1 MRRALFRTAA
11 CVLAFTMLIACASVL
26 APALAPKVNTDP
38 AALKAGNYELDAKHA
53 SLIFKVGHLG
63 FSQYVGRFE
72 RFDVSLDF
80 DADNA
85 AAARIEASIDMTSL
99 DIAND
104 DFAETLMGPNWF
116 DASQYPQAIFRSTGI
131 EITGDN
137 TGVMTGDLT
146 LHGVT
151 QPIAMDV
158 VFNGGGNDRLRGAY
172 VIGLSARASIDR
184 RAFGVDRF
192 NGLVSDMVDIEIEAE
207 FKKR

>member
-1 MRRALFRTAA
+1 MRRTLFRNTACA
-11 CVLAFTMLIACASVL
+11 LAFTMLTACASVL

-38 AALKAGNYELDAKHA
+38 TALKAGNYALDAKHA

-72 RFDVSLDF
+72 RFDVSLEF
-80 DADNA
+80 DQDNPQ
-85 AAARIEASIDMTSL
+85 AARIEASIDMTSL
-99 DIAND
+99 DVAND

-116 DASQYPQAIFRSTGI
+116 DAGQYPEANFRSTDI
-131 EITGDN
+131 DVTAEN

-151 QPIAMDV
+151 QPITMQV

-192 NGLVSDMVDIEIEAE
+192 NGLVSDMVDIEIEVE